1 MLLFLVPENDNI
13 MDNIIKLRERLGWKT
28 EIPRHAMGCKDA
40 MEKLKDLP
48 DNDKVGLVKQII
60 IVLKDLECSL

>member
-1 MLLFLVPENDNI
+1 MIFFKRCFWFLVPENDNI

-40 MEKLKDLP
+40 MEKLKNLP
-48 DNDKVGLVKQII
+48 DNEKVSKTMYF
-60 IVLKDLECSL
+60 LKI